1 MPYTIDPHDVR
12 SYIVHLGFNL
22 ELPAGCST
30 YLFLSG
36 AQLSSGDAYD
46 DGATLDIE
54 PVDSQPDHYDD
65 LCLTY
70 TAGDPLLRGNR
81 STVDPG
87 TYHMRKDG
95 RANLVWTHPHR
106 FVAGKH
112 NGNGQDVLRP
122 KNGSNRYWRDDDDDE
137 RQDPEEVIR
146 TGNGSMLIHAMGGSR
161 IQRWGAGCIG
171 IWDAQNY
178 RGPVWAGWRGQAY
191 RTTDTLREIQVVIVP
206 ARDFI
211 YYLLDPSTHRPML
224 WPGATGKW
232 VRVLQTSLGLN
243 RVESGGSGLTVDG
256 DFGKGTLAALQE
268 FQRAQGLTD
277 DGICGVKTWGALGTW
292 VA

>member
-1 MPYTIDPHDVR
+1 MAYNIDPHDVR

-22 ELPAGCST
+22 TLPPGCTT

-36 AQLSSGDAYD
+36 ARLSSEAPNAEGMS
-46 DGATLDIE
+46 LEIE
-54 PVDSQPDHYDD
+54 AVQSQPDHYDD

-70 TAGDPLLRGNR
+70 TAGDPTLRANR
-81 STVDPG
+81 ATVDPG

-95 RANLVWTHPHR
+95 RANLVWFHPHM

-161 IQRWGAGCIG
+161 IQRWGAGCLG
-171 IWDAQNY
+171 IWDASNY
-178 RGPVWAGWRGQAY
+178 SGPVWGDWRDRAY
-191 RTTDTLREIQVVIVP
+191 RTTNTLNQIQAVIVP
-206 ARDFI
+206 AQDFI
-211 YYLLDPSTHRPML
+211 YYLLDASTHRPML

-232 VRVLQTSLGLN
+232 VKTMQNLLKQ
-243 RVESGGSGLTVDG
+243 SGAALSVDG
-256 DFGKGTLAALQE
+256 DFGKGSLAALME
-268 FQRAQGLTD
+268 FQRQQGLTD
-277 DGICGVKTWGALGTW
+277 DGICGPNTWSALGAW
-292 VA
+292 ER